1 MFMRRPIYEGD
12 SLIHAAPGNEAD
24 AGKTPETERPD
35 SSPEVSKRRSE
46 ALRGFF
52 PKLAVWLDNR
62 IHFARMR
69 EIERYLSAA
78 TDPVDLERRIAEI
91 DRGARRH

>member
-1 MFMRRPIYEGD
+1 MFTRKPIYEGD
-12 SLIHAAPGNEAD
+12 SLIHAAPGKEAD
-24 AGKTPETERPD
+24 AGKTSETERPE
-35 SSPEVSKRRSE
+35 SPPAVSKRRSE

-69 EIERYLSAA
+69 ETERYLSEA

-91 DRGARRH
+91 DRSARRH

>member
-1 MFMRRPIYEGD
+1 MFTRRPMYEGD
-12 SLIHAAPGNEAD
+12 SLIHAAPGKEVD
-24 AGKTPETERPD
+24 AAKATETERPE
-35 SSPEVSKRRSE
+35 SPPEVSKRRAE

-69 EIERYLSAA
+69 EVERYLSEAN
-78 TDPVDLERRIAEI
+78 DPVDLERRIAEI
-91 DRGARRH
+91 ERSSRRH

>member
-1 MFMRRPIYEGD
+1 MHEGD
-12 SLIHAAPGNEAD
+12 SLIHAASGTDVD
-24 AGKTPETERPD
+24 AGNTREIERPE
-35 SSPEVSKRRSE
+35 SPPEVSKRRAE

-69 EIERYLSAA
+69 EVERYLSEVA
-78 TDPVDLERRIAEI
+78 DLVDLERRIVEI
-91 DRGARRH
+91 ERSARRH